1 MPACPF
7 RCRSLPIRAFRFV
20 PLLAGATLPDRLLA
34 CLGALAGIALTAF
47 VSAQLPLDALPMLVA
62 PIGASAVLLFAVPA
76 SPLAQPWPI
85 VGGNT
90 ISALVGVAAAWA
102 IPEPMLAA
110 GVAVAGAILAMS
122 LLRCLHP
129 PGGAAA
135 LTAVIG
141 GPAIVSAGFL
151 FPFVP
156 VALNSLLLVGTGI
169 LFHRFSRHSYP
180 HRTPAAAPLFHPEDV
195 DAALADVGETFDVS
209 REDLDLLLRR
219 AEVHAAARRQRALK
233 PSAGP
238 ASRSARRSTGR

>member
-1 MPACPF
+1 
-7 RCRSLPIRAFRFV
+7 V
-20 PLLAGATLPDRLLA
+20 PLLAGATLPDRLVA

-47 VSAQLPLDALPMLVA
+47 VSAQLPLDALPLLVA
-62 PIGASAVLLFAVPA
+62 PVGASAVLLFAVPA

-90 ISALVGVAAAWA
+90 ISAVVGVTAALV
-102 IPEPMLAA
+102 IPEPRLAA

-141 GPAIVSAGFL
+141 GPAIASAGYL

-180 HRTPAAAPLFHPEDV
+180 HRTPAAAPQAFHPEDI

-209 REDLDLLLRR
+209 RADLDLLLRR
-219 AEVHAAARRQRALK
+219 AELHAASRRHAALRA
-233 PSAGP
+233 SAGR
-238 ASRSARRSTGR
+238 ASRSARRSTAR